1 MLGIG
6 LKKKLSMIDNGSTVA
21 WLLLLM
27 GFIIV
32 LAMYSKAILQK
43 LGLPSL
49 IGFIGLGFGLQ
60 FINSRW
66 AFLNL
71 PTSEVFEVFANL
83 GVVMLL
89 FRVGLSA
96 NLKGLIKQ
104 LRRASMIWFWDVL
117 VSASFGFMI
126 SYWLL
131 NYPLIPSLFV
141 AVALSATSVGVAV
154 NVWQEAGKLHTKE
167 GELLLDV
174 AELDDISAV
183 LLLALLMTLVPLFQ
197 NGQASNLVALS
208 LLTVVIFLAKGALF
222 AGLCYFFAHFVEL
235 RLTHFFE
242 KLERPPDPMLTVTGI
257 GMMFAAFAGLLGFS
271 VAIGAFF
278 AGLVFSRD
286 PKAVEME
293 GSYET
298 LYDFFVP
305 FFFIGIGLAIDP
317 SSLGMAAGVGTLL
330 LMAAILGKFIGAGVP
345 SLFMLGKSSA
355 LVLGLSMIPRAEI
368 GLIIMQQGLSL
379 GEWAVSPELFLGM
392 IIVSLGTCLLAPLA
406 LRSLL
411 KTPFTKKE
419 VIV

>member
-6 LKKKLSMIDNGSTVA
+6 LKKKLSMIDNGSTVL
-21 WLLLLM
+21 WLLGLM

-32 LAMYSKAILQK
+32 LAMYSKAMLQK

-66 AFLNL
+66 TFLNL
-71 PTSEVFEVFANL
+71 PTSEVFEVLANL

-96 NLKGLIKQ
+96 NLEGLIKQ
-104 LRRASMIWFWDVL
+104 LRRASRIWFWDVL
-117 VSASFGFMI
+117 VSASFGFMV

-154 NVWQEAGKLHTKE
+154 NVWHEADKLHTKE

-174 AELDDISAV
+174 AELDDVSAV
-183 LLLALLMTLVPLFQ
+183 ILLALLMTLVPLFQ

-208 LLTVVIFLAKGALF
+208 LLTAIIFLAKGALF
-222 AGLCYFFAHFVEL
+222 AGLCYVFAHFVEQ
-235 RLTHFFE
+235 RLTRFFE

-286 PKAVEME
+286 PTAVEMD

-317 SSLGMAAGVGTLL
+317 SALGMAAGVGTLL
-330 LMAAILGKFIGAGVP
+330 LMAAIIGKFMGAGVP
-345 SLFMLGKSSA
+345 SLVMLGKSSA
-355 LVLGLSMIPRAEI
+355 LVLGISMIPRAEI

-379 GEWAVSPELFLGM
+379 GDWALPPELFSGM

-406 LRSLL
+406 LRPLL
-411 KTPFTKKE
+411 KTLLTKKE
-419 VIV
+419 VMA